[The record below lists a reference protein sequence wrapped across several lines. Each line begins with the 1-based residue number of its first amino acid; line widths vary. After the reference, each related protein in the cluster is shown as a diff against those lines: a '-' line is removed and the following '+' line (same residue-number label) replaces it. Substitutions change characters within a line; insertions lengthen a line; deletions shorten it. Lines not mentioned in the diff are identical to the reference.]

1 MRITKLVPL
10 ALLFFLPMLAHSQGK
25 GPDVPPGQAPTFFIE
40 GVEFAAN
47 HKGGTTVTLDGPDG
61 VLETLQF
68 VRHTSPF
75 VDVSGLDDGLYQYEI
90 TRSLDAPA
98 QGAARSAG
106 NGRSGDSSP
115 FSGKS
120 PGKNGTES
128 GYFRVLNGETVDPEL
143 AEE

>member
-1 MRITKLVPL
+1 MRITKLVSV

-25 GPDVPPGQAPTFFIE
+25 SPDGPPGKAPEFFAD

-47 HKGGTTVTLDGPDG
+47 HKGDTTVSLDGPDG
-61 VLETLQF
+61 LEVLQF
-68 VRHTSPF
+68 VRHVSPF
-75 VDVSGLDDGLYQYEI
+75 IDVSGLSDGLYQYEI

-106 NGRSGDSSP
+106 NGRSGESGP
-115 FSGKS
+115 FTGKN

-143 AEE
+143 SEE